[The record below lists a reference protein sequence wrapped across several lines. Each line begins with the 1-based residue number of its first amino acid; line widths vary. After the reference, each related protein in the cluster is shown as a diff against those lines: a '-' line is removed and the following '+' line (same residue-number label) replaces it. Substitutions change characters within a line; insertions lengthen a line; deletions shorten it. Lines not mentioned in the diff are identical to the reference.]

1 MCRRWLKRV
10 AHKPRDA
17 ALRPYNKE
25 TMATSSPFS
34 FPSSFPEA
42 LKPPAWALEEG
53 QRRIILL
60 LNHVLQQEPEAT
72 VRLKRQKG
80 KAIHAQWRE
89 FTFSLLVT
97 PAGLFD
103 LANPDA
109 KPDAKPGLQLE
120 ILVQSPLE
128 ILQMLLAGN
137 KPDVR
142 IEGDVQL
149 AAELNWLVDHVR
161 WDLEEDLARLVGDVP
176 ARAIG
181 DVVRKVVVA
190 LKGFTG
196 KSNGPAKAAMD
207 AAGVSDASVTS
218 LRGRAT

>member
-1 MCRRWLKRV
+1 
-10 AHKPRDA
+10 
-17 ALRPYNKE
+17 
-25 TMATSSPFS
+25 MATSSPFS

-42 LKPPAWALEEG
+42 FKPPAWALEEG
-53 QRRIILL
+53 QRRIVLL
-60 LNHVLQQEPEAT
+60 LNHVLQHEPEAT

-80 KAIHAQWRE
+80 RVVHTQWRE
-89 FTFSLLVT
+89 FTFSLRVT

-103 LANPDA
+103 LAAQDA
-109 KPDAKPGLQLE
+109 KPDLQLE
-120 ILVQSPLE
+120 ILAQSPLE

-181 DVVRKVVVA
+181 DVVRKLVTA

-196 KSNGPAKAAMD
+196 KSPASANAATEV
-207 AAGVSDASVTS
+207 AAP
-218 LRGRAT
+218 GRVA

>member
-1 MCRRWLKRV
+1 
-10 AHKPRDA
+10 
-17 ALRPYNKE
+17 
-25 TMATSSPFS
+25 MATSSPFS
-34 FPSSFPEA
+34 FPSSLLDA
-42 LKPPAWALEEG
+42 LKPPPWALEEG
-53 QRRIILL
+53 QRRVVLL

-72 VRLKRQKG
+72 LRLKRQKG
-80 KAIHAQWRE
+80 RVIHAQWLE

-103 LANPDA
+103 LATQDA
-109 KPDAKPGLQLE
+109 KPDLQLE
-120 ILVQSPLE
+120 VLARSPLQ
-128 ILQMLLAGN
+128 ILQMLWAGS

-142 IEGDVQL
+142 IEGHVQL

-181 DVVRKVVVA
+181 DMVRRLAVA

-196 KSNGPAKAAMD
+196 SASMPAS
-207 AAGVSDASVTS
+207 AGKDIAVPGKTA
-218 LRGRAT
+218 

>member
-1 MCRRWLKRV
+1 
-10 AHKPRDA
+10 
-17 ALRPYNKE
+17 
-25 TMATSSPFS
+25 MATSSPFS
-34 FPSSFPEA
+34 FPFTFPSSFPEA

-53 QRRIILL
+53 QRRIVLL

-80 KAIHAQWRE
+80 SVVHTQWRE
-89 FTFSLLVT
+89 FTFTLRVT

-103 LANPDA
+103 LAAQGD
-109 KPDAKPGLQLE
+109 KPNLQLE
-120 ILVQSPLE
+120 ILAQSPLE

-181 DVVRKVVVA
+181 DVVRKLAAA
-190 LKGFTG
+190 LKGFAG
-196 KSNGPAKAAMD
+196 KST
-207 AAGVSDASVTS
+207 ASAS
-218 LRGRAT
+218 NATETAVPGGAT

>member
-1 MCRRWLKRV
+1 
-10 AHKPRDA
+10 
-17 ALRPYNKE
+17 
-25 TMATSSPFS
+25 MATSSPFS
-34 FPSSFPEA
+34 FPSSLPEA

-53 QRRIILL
+53 QRRIVLL

-103 LANPDA
+103 LANPDV

-120 ILVQSPLE
+120 ILAQSPLE

-181 DVVRKVVVA
+181 DVVRKVVAA

-196 KSNGPAKAAMD
+196 RPRGPSNAATG
-207 AAGVSDASVTS
+207 AADVSDTS
-218 LRGRAT
+218 NSSARGRTA

>member
-1 MCRRWLKRV
+1 
-10 AHKPRDA
+10 
-17 ALRPYNKE
+17 
-25 TMATSSPFS
+25 MATSSPYS
-34 FPSSFPEA
+34 FPSSLPDA

-53 QRRIILL
+53 QRRIVLL

-80 KAIHAQWRE
+80 RIVHAQWRE

-103 LANPDA
+103 LANQDA
-109 KPDAKPGLQLE
+109 KPDLQLE
-120 ILVQSPLE
+120 ILAQSPLE

-181 DVVRKVVVA
+181 DVVRKLAAA
-190 LKGFTG
+190 LKGFKG
-196 KSNGPAKAAMD
+196 KSPGHERAATD
-207 AAGVSDASVTS
+207 IGVPGKT
-218 LRGRAT
+218 T